1 MCYSAGI
8 NLIKDIA
15 GAAVCAEVY
24 PVGGAAGVAV
34 GAEDA
39 VADAADGAVA
49 SRATVATVND
59 AMNTV
64 PDSTRYAATDA
75 AVAATI
81 LQVQLKMQ

>member
-8 NLIKDIA
+8 NIIKDLA

-24 PVGGAAGVAV
+24 PVNGAAGIAV

-39 VADAADGAVA
+39 VADGAVA
-49 SRATVATVND
+49 SRAAVATVND

-81 LQVQLKMQ
+81 LQVQLQMQ